1 MADKALPPASDGI
14 APTAQY
20 SAPTRFPMLLLL
32 TSRGVDFNKP
42 LPLTPADKDAVMIPG
57 DTHEI
62 RLKGQA
68 QCDVLRYAMD
78 ECNSCMCQLL
88 LRDDEEAMFNHGR
101 KVALWMPVVQV
112 IEARGTT

>member
-1 MADKALPPASDGI
+1 
-14 APTAQY
+14 
-20 SAPTRFPMLLLL
+20 MLLLL